1 MNILISLIGILA
13 QLLVLLVIISVILS
27 YFMDPYHPLRRALD
41 SVVEPMLSPI
51 RRIIPPIGMLDFSPL
66 ILIILIQLLSNIII
80 RILISL
86 RWTMSD
92 RKFNLHDGKK
102 GSALAVRVTPRA
114 SRNEIVE
121 LLDDGTIK
129 VRIAAPPSDNEANET
144 LINFL
149 SEVLGVPKSRLDI
162 VAGMSGRDKLIS
174 IVDMDAETAHQ
185 RILAHVG

>member
-1 MNILISLIGILA
+1 MA
-13 QLLVLLVIISVILS
+13 
-27 YFMDPYHPLRRALD
+27 
-41 SVVEPMLSPI
+41 E
-51 RRIIPPIGMLDFSPL
+51 
-66 ILIILIQLLSNIII
+66 
-80 RILISL
+80 
-86 RWTMSD
+86 
-92 RKFNLHDGKK
+92 RKFILHDGRK

-162 VAGMSGRDKLIS
+162 VAGLTGRDKLIS

>member
-1 MNILISLIGILA
+1 
-13 QLLVLLVIISVILS
+13 
-27 YFMDPYHPLRRALD
+27 
-41 SVVEPMLSPI
+41 
-51 RRIIPPIGMLDFSPL
+51 
-66 ILIILIQLLSNIII
+66 
-80 RILISL
+80 
-86 RWTMSD
+86 MSD

-129 VRIAAPPSDNEANET
+129 VRIAAPPSDHEANEA

-149 SEVLGVPKSRLDI
+149 SEVLGVSTSRLDI
-162 VAGMSGRDKLIS
+162 VAGISGRDKLIS